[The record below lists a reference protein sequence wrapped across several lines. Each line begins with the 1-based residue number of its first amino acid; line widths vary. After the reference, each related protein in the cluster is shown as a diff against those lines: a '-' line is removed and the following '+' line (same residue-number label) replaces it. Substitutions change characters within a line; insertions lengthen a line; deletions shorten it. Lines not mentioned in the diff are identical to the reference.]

1 MLFNDL
7 AFLFVFLPCTLVGV
21 MLLAPRTWRP
31 WALIV
36 ASLVFYGAA
45 GVGHALVL
53 VACVVW
59 VHLLMDRLVAQ
70 RFGFTVLLLAI
81 AGPLGALIHFKYLGF
96 LVNDVLMLG
105 DELSDGGFDMFRNVV
120 LPAGIS
126 FFTFQLIGYAI
137 DRHRGVIATA
147 QGLRTLLLFISFFP
161 QLVAGPI
168 VRFAQVAGNLR
179 ALDSFSLTAS
189 TLTRACIYFCFGLAF
204 KVLLADSINNALAPL
219 VASPET
225 LGTSGLLSLVYTYTF
240 QIYFDFYGY
249 SLCAIG
255 LALLFGIELPANFL
269 RPYSTLNPRDF
280 WRCWHVSLSTFI
292 RDYLYIPLG
301 GNRRY
306 LRNILIVFLICGLW
320 HGAGYA
326 FIIWG
331 AFHCAIV
338 GGYNLTSRY
347 WDALPIPIQWF
358 LNFTLVSFGWLL
370 FIYPLDQLIAA
381 VTSVWIAS
389 PGVQPSAD
397 LLVIT
402 VLAAIVCFK
411 VKVEAVAEGAQS
423 LGSVMSMAL
432 GVGTAVMLTMTMLF
446 IDRSAT
452 FIYFRF

>member
-59 VHLLMDRLVAQ
+59 VHLLMDQLVAQ

-81 AGPLGALIHFKYLGF
+81 VGPLGALIHFKYLGF

-179 ALDSFSLTAS
+179 ALDSFSLTA
-189 TLTRACIYFCFGLAF
+189 
-204 KVLLADSINNALAPL
+204 
-219 VASPET
+219 
-225 LGTSGLLSLVYTYTF
+225 
-240 QIYFDFYGY
+240 
-249 SLCAIG
+249 
-255 LALLFGIELPANFL
+255 
-269 RPYSTLNPRDF
+269 
-280 WRCWHVSLSTFI
+280 
-292 RDYLYIPLG
+292 
-301 GNRRY
+301 
-306 LRNILIVFLICGLW
+306 
-320 HGAGYA
+320 
-326 FIIWG
+326 
-331 AFHCAIV
+331 
-338 GGYNLTSRY
+338 
-347 WDALPIPIQWF
+347 
-358 LNFTLVSFGWLL
+358 
-370 FIYPLDQLIAA
+370 
-381 VTSVWIAS
+381 
-389 PGVQPSAD
+389 
-397 LLVIT
+397 
-402 VLAAIVCFK
+402 
-411 VKVEAVAEGAQS
+411 
-423 LGSVMSMAL
+423 
-432 GVGTAVMLTMTMLF
+432 
-446 IDRSAT
+446 
-452 FIYFRF
+452 

>member
-7 AFLFVFLPCTLVGV
+7 AFLFVFLPCTLAVV
-21 MLLAPRTWRP
+21 LLLAPRAWRP
-31 WALIV
+31 WALIA
-36 ASLVFYGAA
+36 ASLMFYGAA
-45 GVGHALVL
+45 GVGHAMVL
-53 VACVVW
+53 VVCVVW
-59 VHLLMDRLVAQ
+59 VHLLMNRVVAQ
-70 RFGFTVLLLAI
+70 RFRFPVLLLAI
-81 AGPLGALIHFKYLGF
+81 AGPLSALIHFKYLGF
-96 LVNDVLMLG
+96 LINDVLMLG
-105 DELSDGGFDMFRNVV
+105 DELGEGRFDMFRNVV

-137 DRHRGVIATA
+137 DRYRGVIASG
-147 QGLRTLLLFISFFP
+147 QSLRTLLLFVSFFP

-168 VRFAQVAGNLR
+168 VRFAQVAENLR
-179 ALDSFSLTAS
+179 TLSSFALTAS

-219 VASPET
+219 VASPDT

-280 WRCWHVSLSTFI
+280 WRCWHVSLSMFI

-301 GNRRY
+301 GNRNY
-306 LRNILIVFLICGLW
+306 LRNILVVFLICGLW

-331 AFHCAIV
+331 AFHFAIV
-338 GGYNLTSRY
+338 GCYNLTSRY
-347 WDALPIPIQWF
+347 WDALPVPVQWF

-370 FIYPLDQLIAA
+370 FIYPLEQLSAA
-381 VTSVWIAS
+381 VGSVWMA
-389 PGVQPSAD
+389 PAGAQPSAD
-397 LLVIT
+397 LLVMSA
-402 VLAAIVCFK
+402 VAAVACFA
-411 VKVEAVAEGAQS
+411 VKVEAIADGARNLRGVLS
-423 LGSVMSMAL
+423 AAL
-432 GVGTAVMLTMTMLF
+432 GIGTALMLTVTMLF